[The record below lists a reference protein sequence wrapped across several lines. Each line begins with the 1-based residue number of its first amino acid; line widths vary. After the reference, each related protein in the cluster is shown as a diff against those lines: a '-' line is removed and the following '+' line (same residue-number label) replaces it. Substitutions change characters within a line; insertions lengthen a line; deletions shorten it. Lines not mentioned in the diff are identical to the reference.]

1 MSIRNEIES
10 FFSRIDYE
18 LKMLRIKGETTN
30 KKNIMRW
37 LRKEQDD
44 LINYVEQQMKSH
56 SAESKRDDQETDLKK
71 IRKDIQDNFQVLLI
85 RYKEV

>member
-1 MSIRNEIES
+1 
-10 FFSRIDYE
+10 
-18 LKMLRIKGETTN
+18 
-30 KKNIMRW
+30 MRW